1 MIQLYNTL
9 TRRVEPFET
18 MEPGKVRMYTCGPT
32 VYDVAHIGN
41 FRTFCAE
48 DLLKRV
54 LLWEGYAVHHV
65 KNLTD
70 IDDRTIARSQR
81 EGVSLRELTDKYAAL
96 FFEDMAALNCLPAD
110 EYPRATEHI
119 PEMLALVAAMERNGH
134 TYVSQGSVY
143 FRVASLPGYG
153 TLCTVDLSG
162 NLDGARVDS
171 DHYDKESAK
180 DFVLWKGWR
189 EGEPSWD
196 SPWGPGRPG
205 WHLECSAMS
214 AKYLGDV
221 FDLHSGGV
229 DLVFPHHEN
238 EVAQSRGATG
248 KAPARHW
255 MHVEHLFITGEKMSK
270 SLGNFFTLR
279 DLLEEGHDPMAIRY
293 LLLSVPYR
301 KRLNFSPDT
310 LEASKAALGRLR
322 DFAARLDG
330 APAATDPNPALKEAL
345 DGFRAAFKQGLED
358 DLNTAVAL
366 SALFE
371 AVRAA
376 NAAMD
381 AGGLCAKA
389 KETMAALLDDFERVF
404 GIPLRVETSLEA
416 EVESLI
422 EKRQAARKAKD
433 FKEADRIRDELKA
446 RGILLEDTPQGVRWK
461 KG

>member
-1 MIQLYNTL
+1 MIHLYNTL
-9 TRRVEPFET
+9 TRRVDPFET
-18 MEPGKVRMYTCGPT
+18 LEPGKVRMYTCGPT

-48 DLLKRV
+48 DLFKRV
-54 LLWEGYAVHHV
+54 LLWEGFSVHHV

-81 EGVSLRELTDKYAAL
+81 EGVSLRDLTDKYAAL
-96 FFEDMAALNCLPAD
+96 FFEDMAALNCLPAN

-119 PEMLALVAAMERNGH
+119 PEMLALVGQMEKNGH

-143 FRVASLPGYG
+143 FRVASLPEYG
-153 TLCTVDLSG
+153 ALCTVDLSG

-171 DHYDKESAK
+171 DNYDKESAK
-180 DFVLWKGWR
+180 DFVLWKGAK
-189 EGEPSWD
+189 EGEPSWE

-238 EVAQSRGATG
+238 EIAQSRGATG

-279 DLLEEGHDPMAIRY
+279 DLLAESHDPMAIRY

-310 LEASKAALGRLR
+310 LDAAKAALGRLR

-330 APAATDPNPALKEAL
+330 ASPAAVPSPSVKEAIA
-345 DGFRAAFKQGLED
+345 GHRKAFRAGLED

-366 SALFE
+366 SALFD

-376 NAAMD
+376 NTSMD
-381 AGGLCAKA
+381 AGTFCAGA
-389 KETMAALLDDFERVF
+389 AGEMAGFLKDFEEVF
-404 GIPLRVETSLEA
+404 GIPLRTGRSLEA
-416 EVESLI
+416 EVEDLI
-422 EKRQAARKAKD
+422 QKRQDARKAKD
-433 FKEADRIRDELKA
+433 FKEADRIRDDLKA

-461 KG
+461 KS